1 MELIICMFCL
11 FECCIPKDHATISQ
25 SVRHLDNQQQVTFT
39 DVLVSWKPSTQAVD
53 LFEEHR
59 ESCIFVA
66 LAFGFI
72 FTHFKSFRNSGALH
86 VKSYQTE
93 V

>member
-1 MELIICMFCL
+1 MCFVCL
-11 FECCIPKDHATISQ
+11 NAVFQKIMLLFL